1 MCTAADFPS
10 VEIAF
15 ADQTAMLVL
24 MDTRLTME
32 PVYSDWKTGN
42 QRRLRQ
48 WPVVECR

>member
-1 MCTAADFPS
+1 MAKL
-10 VEIAF
+10 EIGF

-24 MDTRLTME
+24 IHRSLTME

-48 WPVVECR
+48 WPVIECR